1 MNEQSYDSIQAFL
14 QHQKQKRSHDN
25 AIREQLDRA
34 ISQKVYEQEER
45 LDRQGF
51 WLFILSMVCICQF
64 IYVLTM

>member
-1 MNEQSYDSIQAFL
+1 MNEHSYDSIQTFL
-14 QHQKQKRSHDN
+14 QHQKEKRSRDN

-64 IYVLTM
+64 IYILTM